1 MLIGTLLCPLGRK
14 QNGDLLS
21 DLFGLHS
28 INNGVEC
35 RWDNNV
41 EVSKHDVESA
51 GDIVSKAVG
60 KDGEKGRCIKHEDDT
75 DMGTTGAQGLLAGFL
90 GGEAED
96 STENECVRN
105 GNEDHI

>member
-1 MLIGTLLCPLGRK
+1 M
-14 QNGDLLS
+14 
-21 DLFGLHS
+21 
-28 INNGVEC
+28 
-35 RWDNNV
+35 
-41 EVSKHDVESA
+41 
-51 GDIVSKAVG
+51 SKAMC
-60 KDGEKGRCIKHEDDT
+60 KDREERWYIEHEDDT